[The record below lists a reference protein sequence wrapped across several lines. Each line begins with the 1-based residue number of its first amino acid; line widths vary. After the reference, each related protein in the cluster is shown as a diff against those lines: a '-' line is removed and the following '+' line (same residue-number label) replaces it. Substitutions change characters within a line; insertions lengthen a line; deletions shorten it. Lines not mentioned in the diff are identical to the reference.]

1 MLQVLSY
8 VTIFKDKKYEAGI
21 TQDMTCSEKT
31 VFWVGLVTDEI
42 FLFFYDYFLLN
53 LDVFFIVPSQHSFL
67 KLQFHI
73 SKLIA
78 K

>member
-42 FLFFYDYFLLN
+42 FLFFMIIFY
-53 LDVFFIVPSQHSFL
+53 
-67 KLQFHI
+67 
-73 SKLIA
+73 
-78 K
+78 